1 MKPTLNQLINE
12 FESKL
17 NRKLRDIELKVL
29 EFLVNT
35 ESDFHS
41 SSEYSDFL
49 QNRK

>member
-1 MKPTLNQLINE
+1 MKPTLNQLVNE

-35 ESDFHS
+35 DSDSSEPLLS
-41 SSEYSDFL
+41 SSE
-49 QNRK
+49 